1 MTYAE
6 LVAQIQSYTED
17 EYSTVDVNTFIT
29 QAENRIFNGVNLP
42 DLRRND
48 TGTIN
53 AGNKYLNVPADW
65 LATYSLAC
73 IDNATNE
80 YTFLIN
86 KDVNFIRQSFPDT
99 DTAHFGKPQYYAV
112 FDDTTFILGPTPDT
126 GYGAE
131 LHYFFYPE
139 SITTA
144 ASGTSWLGDNYS
156 SVLLYG
162 SLLEAATFLKS
173 DPETI
178 TNYSNRYEQALA
190 ELTRLGEGKNT
201 RDSYRSGQARI
212 PVKGRRG
219 TAV

>member
-1 MTYAE
+1 MYKRQTE
-6 LVAQIQSYTED
+6 NSYT
-17 EYSTVDVNTFIT
+17 TVDVNTFIT

-48 TGTIN
+48 TGTIT
-53 AGNKYLNVPADW
+53 AANKYLNVPADW
-65 LATYSLAC
+65 LATYSLAV

-99 DTAHFGKPQYYAV
+99 DATFFGKPEYYAV
-112 FDDTTFILGPTPDT
+112 FDDTTFILGPTPDI

-144 ASGTSWLGDNYS
+144 ATGTSWLGDNYS

-162 SLLEAATFLKS
+162 SLLEAAAYLKES
-173 DPETI
+173 PELI
-178 TNYSNRYEQALA
+178 ANYTSRYQEAMN
-190 ELTRLGEGKNT
+190 ELVGLGEGKNT
-201 RDSYRSGQARI
+201 RDAYRSGQARI
-212 PVKGRRG
+212 PVKGKGRG
-219 TAV
+219 TI